1 MDAEDLFSSIVRRI
15 DRVAANGCLRAQS
28 DAQLMLLALTTL
40 NNLVLEKT
48 RVARRLRTRADEGN
62 IRESTLGRVF
72 APEAAEEQ
80 VTAAAKRILDSLR
93 SEEDRNLVWLKFN
106 DVPLR
111 TIAVLLGVSED
122 ALRQRWSRLRR
133 EIAQKADV

>member
-15 DRVAANGCLRAQS
+15 DRVAATGCLRAQS

-48 RVARRLRTRADEGN
+48 RVARRLRNRADEGN
-62 IRESTLGRVF
+62 IRESALGRVF

-93 SEEDRNLVWLKFN
+93 SEEDRHLVSLKFN

-122 ALRQRWSRLRR
+122 ALRRRWSRLRR
-133 EIAQKADV
+133 EIVQKADV